1 MNRTRARSS
10 LGWRPA
16 LILAAIL
23 GLLVLLAGTVHAQ
36 IPNSSPVG
44 GPTSKLLKGKTPSA
58 VSSGQAQVAYRLAPT
73 LPMQVTL
80 ELQPQRSDEL
90 QRFVDSLQNPRSP
103 SFHRFLSFAEWKA
116 RYAPSDAD
124 VQAVTAWA
132 SSKGLTAIHRFA
144 DNLAIVVD
152 GPASAVERAF
162 QVHLNSYVFQ
172 GHRFYAN
179 DRDPTIDSDVS
190 NAVKDV
196 LGLNS
201 FEQLHPASST
211 YAPVDIPQPLVPTG
225 PFLAGNS
232 SHRDALKASASTLPP
247 SYCCGQNGLIE
258 PGDLWSSQGYDLGA
272 LQGLGHCCNPTHNPT
287 GTPKE
292 ESLAVIGNG
301 APSQNDIN
309 TFFQTYNL
317 ASNITYYQFDSA
329 SCCDQNS
336 QEMTLDTEWSG
347 AMSNSRGSYLDTA
360 HIYVY
365 SAEAGG
371 LDPIQDNLEAWQ
383 QALSDDHARV
393 ATTSFGTYEDAYGG
407 LFTTSIS
414 DYTDVTN
421 AMVATGWTLVAAT
434 GDHGAYDDCNK
445 LSVQYP
451 ASDPNIIAVGGTIL
465 TQTGLGA
472 KVKYSKE
479 VSWTGNG
486 CGTTNYPGANN
497 GGGGGGCSNT
507 FVVPSWQDFQV
518 TGCVDSDGTDR
529 RALPDVSLNAGTG
542 EAVYYLGAFTG
553 IGGTSIA
560 APEVAGFFAQVNAYL
575 GYIASTG
582 DQCGAQHN
590 VSCVP
595 LGNPA
600 AAMWTNGLTT
610 TPLPRNPFYD
620 ITSGCNAGNV
630 GQGYC
635 AKAGYD
641 LATGFGSFNML
652 QMAWVL
658 MHWVFAGG
666 YQIAPYP
673 SVTFGGPPTGVW
685 YNTDQTVTFNIS
697 GAPGIAGY
705 DAQWDSPP
713 ASSDSEPTPGSG
725 DAFWDGP
732 QNINSAVGSLS
743 LAAAGQ
749 GCHTAFTTFWTN
761 LGVESIGIYGSLC
774 FDNIPPTIKCGSS
787 DGNWHPSDVT
797 IACTASDSGSGLA
810 NPSDSNF
817 TLSTNVPAGTETNNA
832 QTNTH
837 QVCDVA
843 GNCATAGPIGGNMVD
858 KKPPVITIAAPTAS
872 SYAHSATLTLNYGAT
887 DGGSGV
893 QSITATMDGSPT
905 IGGQPIQNGEPINLL
920 TALAL
925 GQHTFTVTS
934 TDGVGNQ
941 SSQSVTF
948 AIVVTAQSIKSD
960 VTQFYNNGAIT
971 NQGIETSLLATLNA
985 AASSRS
991 TGNCT
996 AAANQYRA
1004 FINQV
1009 KADTP
1014 TYVTPSAANIMIAD
1028 ARYLIAHCP

>member
-1 MNRTRARSS
+1 MR
-10 LGWRPA
+10 
-16 LILAAIL
+16 I
-23 GLLVLLAGTVHAQ
+23 TV
-36 IPNSSPVG
+36 
-44 GPTSKLLKGKTPSA
+44 
-58 VSSGQAQVAYRLAPT
+58 
-73 LPMQVTL
+73 
-80 ELQPQRSDEL
+80 ELQPRRADEL
-90 QRFVDSLQNPRSP
+90 QRFVDDLQRPSSP
-103 SFHRFLSFAEWKA
+103 VFHRFLSFDQWKS
-116 RYAPSDAD
+116 RYAPSNAD
-124 VQAVTAWA
+124 VRRVVAWA
-132 SSKGLTAIHRFA
+132 SSRGLTTTHRFA
-144 DNLAIVVD
+144 DNLAIVLD
-152 GPASAVERAF
+152 GPVAAVERTF
-162 QVHLNSYVFQ
+162 RLHLNSYFYH
-172 GHRFYAN
+172 GHQFYAN
-179 DRDPTIDSDVS
+179 DRDPTIDAAVS
-190 NAVKDV
+190 TTVKDV
-196 LGLNS
+196 LGLNT
-201 FEQLHPASST
+201 FEQVYPASGVH
-211 YAPVDIPQPLVPTG
+211 APVDIPQPRLPGG
-225 PFLAGNS
+225 PFLTENS
-232 SHRDALKASASTLPP
+232 SHGDAPRTSAATLRP

-258 PGDLWSSQGYDLGA
+258 PADLWSSQGYDLGA
-272 LQGLGHCCNPTHNPT
+272 LQGLGHCCNPSHSPT

-292 ESLAVIGNG
+292 ESLAIIGDG

-309 TFFQTYNL
+309 TFFQTYGL
-317 ASNITYYQFDSA
+317 ASNLTYYRFDSA

-365 SAEAGG
+365 SAETTG
-371 LDPIQDNLEAWQ
+371 LDPIEDNLEAWQ

-393 ATTSFGTYEDAYGG
+393 ASTSFGTYEDAYGG

-421 AMVATGWTLVAAT
+421 AMAATGWTIVAAA

-445 LSVQYP
+445 LSVEYP
-451 ASDPNIIAVGGTIL
+451 ASDPNVIAVGGTAL
-465 TQTGLGA
+465 TLSGTGA
-472 KVKYSKE
+472 NVKYSNE
-479 VSWTGNG
+479 VAWTGNG
-486 CGTTNYPGANN
+486 CGTTNYPGSNN

-507 FVVPSWQDFQV
+507 FVVPAWQDFQV
-518 TGCVDSDGTDR
+518 TGCVDSGGTAR
-529 RALPDVSLNAGTG
+529 RALPDVALNAARASQ
-542 EAVYYLGAFTG
+542 AVYSGGTWTG
-553 IGGTSIA
+553 VGGTSIA

-635 AKAGYD
+635 AKGGYD

-673 SVTFGGPPTGVW
+673 SVTFGGPPTHAW

-697 GAPGIAGY
+697 GLPGIAGY
-705 DAQWDSPP
+705 DAQWDTPP
-713 ASSDSEPTPGSG
+713 ASSDSEATPGSG

-732 QNINSAVGSLS
+732 QNINSTVGSLS

-761 LGVESIGIYGSLC
+761 LGVENIGVYGSLC
-774 FDNIPPTIKCGSS
+774 FDTIPPTIKCANP
-787 DGNWHPSDVT
+787 DGQWHASDVT

-810 NPSDSNF
+810 NSSDSNF
-817 TLSTNVPAGTETNNA
+817 TLSTSVPTGTETNNA
-832 QTNTH
+832 QTDTH

-858 KKPPVITIAAPTAS
+858 KKPPVITIPAPTATN
-872 SYAHSATLTLNYGAT
+872 YAHSATLTLNYAAT

-905 IGGQPIQNGEPINLL
+905 IAGQPITNGQSINLL
-920 TALAL
+920 TTLPL

-934 TDGVGNQ
+934 TDNVGNQ

-948 AIVVTAQSIKSD
+948 TIVVTAQSIKSD
-960 VTQFYNNGAIT
+960 VTQFYNSRAIT

-985 AASSRS
+985 AASARS
-991 TGNCT
+991 AGDCTT
-996 AAANQYRA
+996 AANDYRA
-1004 FINQV
+1004 FIHQV
-1009 KADTP
+1009 NADTP
-1014 TYVTPSAANIMIAD
+1014 AYITPNAANIMIAD
-1028 ARYLIAHCP
+1028 AQYLIAHCP